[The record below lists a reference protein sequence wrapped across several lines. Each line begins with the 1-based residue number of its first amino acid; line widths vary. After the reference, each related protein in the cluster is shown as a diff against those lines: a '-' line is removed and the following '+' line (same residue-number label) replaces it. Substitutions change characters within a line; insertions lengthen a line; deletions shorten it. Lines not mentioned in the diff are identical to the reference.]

1 MVDQARL
8 YISAAADLRFE
19 RDLLGRAIAEIPT
32 TLGWRI
38 LQSPIQ
44 GEPFD
49 PGEIRNAQLHILIM
63 GEDIRAPIGAEWA
76 IARQMGLASILF
88 LKQGM
93 IRTQA
98 GDAFV
103 RHVERYTTWR
113 SFQDPADLR
122 YQTWKALA
130 EQILSEASFYA
141 LKPKEIEQ
149 LREWLDELEKNRPA
163 PIEEARSGASQGG
176 VILSPERYIPSEGV
190 LIQPKTNKDNQN

>member
-1 MVDQARL
+1 MVDQAWL

-44 GEPFD
+44 GDPFD
-49 PGEIRNAQLHILIM
+49 PEAVRNAQLHLLIM
-63 GEDIRAPIGAEWA
+63 GEDIRAPIGAEWV
-76 IARQMGLASILF
+76 IARQIGLKSILF

-103 RHVERYTTWR
+103 RHVERLTTWR
-113 SFQDPADLR
+113 TFQNPADLR
-122 YQTWKALA
+122 YQTWKALG
-130 EQILSEASFYA
+130 EKILSEAGYYS
-141 LKPKEIEQ
+141 LKPKEIER
-149 LREWLDELEKNRPA
+149 LKGWLDELEKNRET
-163 PIEEARSGASQGG
+163 PIEETRSGASQGG
-176 VILSPERYIPSEGV
+176 VILSPERYVPSEGV
-190 LIQPKTNKDNQN
+190 LIQPKSKK